1 MAISYQKH
9 GDLVY
14 GTVCK
19 VRREGKKVI
28 KEYGEQLGRLVDRD
42 RLVFYSKKHGGL
54 FRYDEK
60 TGAFLPPPD
69 DVQAPVRKSRAKV
82 QERPVCLSF
91 GAVYLLDAF
100 MKRNGLYDIIDYAF
114 PDRSDAVKAMTV
126 FYIASSLDN
135 RYFADW
141 LKCTAA
147 CWLYPEAMQAASQP
161 ETLLEYAGDAT
172 RRQLFM
178 LSWLDWIKK
187 NSPGDMAGNIL
198 TDSTGLP
205 ASVHFPLTAVKSS
218 DDDISEEVRLVCLV
232 QQASGLPLYFRAIPE
247 GSTDMDAIQRAAA
260 RMQNLGMGI
269 GCVTASAG
277 HYSDADIT
285 ALHEGGIDF
294 LVRIEPGHPIYK
306 AIVAKHLSSIEED
319 GVLVRLDNRL
329 ARVKRI
335 PCRLCTIADAEGRI
349 TDQGFDGYAYL
360 CVDEQRKALDVLRL
374 GKRAI
379 RDSLSVEKYEEEQQ
393 EAGVF
398 MLISSKS
405 IDAKDV
411 IAVYGAGKQA
421 EQSFDLSRNCTGTL
435 RLSIQKEEA
444 FNGHM
449 MLAFIAAIAKRMLM
463 NALVD
468 TTIKLEDA
476 LEILSLHSC
485 VQYKDKCVACEP
497 SEKAREIYDAL
508 GTEYPVTLSGK

>member
-1 MAISYQKH
+1 MAVSYQKH
-9 GDLVY
+9 GDLIY

-28 KEYGEQLGRLVDRD
+28 KEYGEQLGRLVDRE

-100 MKRNGLYDIIDYAF
+100 MKSRGLYDVIDYVF
-114 PDRSDAVKAMTV
+114 QERCDAVKAMTV

-135 RYFADW
+135 SYFSDW
-141 LKCTAA
+141 MQCTAA
-147 CWLYPEAMQAASQP
+147 PLLFPEAVQAASQP
-161 ETLLEYAGDAT
+161 ETLLEYIGDT
-172 RRQLFM
+172 NRRQLFM

-187 NSPGDMAGNIL
+187 NSPDDMAGNIL

-205 ASVHFPLTAVKSS
+205 ESPQFPLTAVRSGE
-218 DDDISEEVRLVCLV
+218 DDISEGVRLVCLV

-247 GSTDMDAIQRAAA
+247 NSTDIAAIQRVAA
-260 RMQNLGMGI
+260 RMQILGMGI
-269 GCVTASAG
+269 GCVTASAVY
-277 HYSDADIT
+277 YSDSDIT
-285 ALHEGGIDF
+285 ALHNAGIDF
-294 LVRIEPGHPIYK
+294 LVPIEPGHSLYK
-306 AIVAKHLSSIEED
+306 EIVAKHLATIEED
-319 GVLVRLDNRL
+319 GVLVKGNNCV
-329 ARVKRI
+329 ARAKSI
-335 PCRLCTIADAEGRI
+335 PCRLCTMADDEGRI

-360 CVDEQRKALDVLRL
+360 CVDEQRKALDALRL
-374 GKRAI
+374 GERVTK
-379 RDSLSVEKYEEEQQ
+379 DSLSVDKYDEEQK
-393 EAGVF
+393 EAGVSV
-398 MLISSKS
+398 LISSKN

-411 IAVYGAGKQA
+411 LAVYGTRKQA
-421 EQSFDLSRNCTGTL
+421 EQSFDLSRNCAVTSPI
-435 RLSIQKEEA
+435 SIQKEEA

-449 MLAFIAAIAKRMLM
+449 MLAFIASIAKRMLL
-463 NALVD
+463 NALGD
-468 TTIKLEDA
+468 TTTKLEDV

-497 SEKAREIYDAL
+497 SEKSRQIYDTL
-508 GTEYPVTLSGK
+508 GVEYPVTLNGK

>member
-1 MAISYQKH
+1 MAVSYQKH
-9 GDLVY
+9 GDLIY

-28 KEYGEQLGRLVDRD
+28 KEYGEQLGRLVDRE

-69 DVQAPVRKSRAKV
+69 DVQAPVRKGRARV

-100 MKRNGLYDIIDYAF
+100 MKSSGLYDVIDYAF
-114 PDRSDAVKAMTV
+114 QDRSDAVRAMTV

-135 RYFADW
+135 SHFADW
-141 LKCTAA
+141 LKCTVA
-147 CWLYPEAMQAASQP
+147 CWLYPKAVEAASQP
-161 ETLLEYAGDAT
+161 ETLLEYVGDT
-172 RRQLFM
+172 NRRQLFM

-187 NSPGDMAGNIL
+187 NSPGDMAGNTL

-205 ASVHFPLTAVKSS
+205 ESVHFPLTAVRSGE
-218 DDDISEEVRLVCLV
+218 DYISEKVRLVCLV
-232 QQASGLPLYFRAIPE
+232 QLASGLPLYFRAIPE
-247 GSTDMDAIQRAAA
+247 NSTDTAVIQRIAA
-260 RMQNLGMGI
+260 RIQILGMGT

-277 HYSDADIT
+277 HYSDSDIT
-285 ALHEGGIDF
+285 ALYKSSIDF
-294 LVRIEPGHPIYK
+294 LVPIEPGHSLYK
-306 AIVAKHLSSIEED
+306 EIVAKHLSSIEED
-319 GVLVRLDNRL
+319 GVLVKGNNRI

-335 PCRLCTIADAEGRI
+335 PCRLFTIADAEGRI

-360 CVDEQRKALDVLRL
+360 CVDEQRKALDALRL

-379 RDSLSVEKYEEEQQ
+379 RDSLSVEKYDEEQK

-411 IAVYGAGKQA
+411 LAVYSTRKQA
-421 EQSFDLSRNCTGTL
+421 EQSFDLSRNCTGTPH
-435 RLSIQKEEA
+435 LSIQKEET

-449 MLAFIAAIAKRMLM
+449 MLAFIAAIAKRMLI
-463 NALVD
+463 NAIGD
-468 TTIKLEDA
+468 TTITLEDA